1 MINYSKKNINIIA
14 LIVSVIIFMCGIY
27 INSQVN
33 SIIKIDNENTNTKE
47 KINIDISKNE
57 EAIETDTWE
66 ISIPKIELKAP
77 ISEGTDKETM
87 DKYVGHFENTAKN
100 QGNICLAAHNRG
112 YPVNYFQNIK
122 QLEKGDLI
130 IYTIGNTEKKYK
142 VSMISI
148 VEDTNWDNLQKTE
161 DNRITLITCVEN
173 EPEYRR
179 CIQGIEI

>member
-1 MINYSKKNINIIA
+1 MINYSKRNVNIVAIIIS
-14 LIVSVIIFMCGIY
+14 IVIFMCGIY

-33 SIIKIDNENTNTKE
+33 SITKIDNENIRNKE
-47 KINIDISKNE
+47 EINIQKNE
-57 EAIETDTWE
+57 EMIDTSIWE
-66 ISIPKIELKAP
+66 INIPKIELKAP
-77 ISEGTDKETM
+77 IAEGTDKETM
-87 DKYVGHFENTAKN
+87 DQYVGHFENSSKN

-142 VSMISI
+142 VNMISI
-148 VEDTNWDNLQKTE
+148 VEDTNWDNLQSTE